1 MTWERFFDA
10 LLPFIGVIIGVA
22 STRLGDERREKHE
35 RERIVVN
42 RAIDI
47 EGEALIELQDRLVEL
62 PAVWI
67 ELSWMICTSN
77 EERGV
82 GGTDP
87 EDAYAVVT
95 RATEPMHR
103 ARVLVTR
110 GD

>member
-67 ELSWMICTSN
+67 EPSWMIYTSN

-95 RATEPMHR
+95 RAAEPMHR
-103 ARVLVTR
+103 ARVLV
-110 GD
+110 G